1 MKKLS
6 GILIFAL
13 IAAIP
18 GWARGPVSLPPV
30 LRIGVYENPP
40 KIGIT
45 ASKLPY
51 GFHIDVLNALL
62 EGTGVKAKY
71 IVGTWE
77 EGLRRLEQ
85 GEIDMMPDVAYSRE
99 RAQVFDFN
107 TESVLL
113 NWAVVYAAASESLNT
128 MTDLDGKRVAVM
140 KDSIHTVGEHGIV
153 NMASDYGIKCKFVY
167 FGSYEETFDAI
178 LRGQADAAVVNR
190 LFGLLNED
198 SDRLVRTPII
208 FNPSQIKYAFR
219 KSAPANAALIALF
232 DSRLARL
239 KENRDS
245 AYYRAFSNYL
255 LPQLSKERKN
265 PEWLGNIVLLAI
277 GAALIMILF
286 LFSTRA
292 EKSENM
298 QLKRF
303 FREYKSMSDIR
314 MSIIDRSLVAYS
326 LFSVPLLLSILYR
339 CIVVGWDP
347 VTWLYIP
354 TLFLPAIVALFSKRF
369 STPVKSAV
377 ILFFIFLMGVLVFVS
392 GSNVGIG
399 FTYFLT
405 AGIVTSLVY
414 GKRAGLTVLAAGLA
428 VTVVFG
434 IMIQDKVVQ
443 YEQAMTSYFICPSS
457 WIFAVI
463 SFSILFF
470 TIIGGIE
477 KFYVNLIEA
486 VEHLEQRIVERTRD
500 IDAANKNLQV
510 EILEHRKTEV
520 ELEASRR
527 EAEQAN
533 SAKSAFFAGMSHE
546 IRTPLNA
553 ILGYSQILLRDKAL
567 PSESR
572 REIETINS
580 SGEHLLGLINEV
592 LEMSKIEAGKTEVYS
607 EPCNV
612 SAVLRQVGNMFS
624 LLAKKKKID
633 FAVRFPADLPECI
646 ETDESKLKQIL
657 INLAGNAFKFT
668 ESGRVEIS
676 VTRSGDEA
684 ENLTFSVTD
693 TGSGIAPENFDRIFR
708 PFEQTEEGRVKGGTG
723 LGLPISRKYCQLLG
737 GDLLV
742 KSEIGKGSRFSFTV
756 NAKPCL
762 PDSPAGDGE
771 EARVIGVKRGK
782 LPKVLIVD
790 DRETN
795 RDILFRM
802 LEPLGFPVA
811 QAQDGREAFG
821 LIDSWKPDLLLLDL
835 IMPGMS
841 GKDIIQAIRT
851 DPARKDLKIIVITAS
866 VLDEEKEGVI
876 GLGANAFVRKPF
888 REKEVL
894 DEIGLLFGLEYA
906 YGAGGD
912 DRTSPVA
919 FSGNDLAAKISAL
932 SAEIISRLRDSIKL
946 GDLDEVSKIA
956 GEISESDAPLAD
968 AIMEMADNY
977 RFGALLEILGP
988 IG

>member
-1 MKKLS
+1 MKKLP
-6 GILIFAL
+6 GLFIFAFL
-13 IAAIP
+13 LAVP
-18 GWARGPVSLPPV
+18 GWARGPASLPSV
-30 LRIGVYENPP
+30 LRIGVYDNPP

-51 GFHIDVLNALL
+51 GFHIDVLKELL
-62 EGTGVKAKY
+62 EGTGIKANY
-71 IVGTWE
+71 VAGTWE
-77 EGLRRLEQ
+77 EGLQRLER

-128 MTDLDGKRVAVM
+128 MADLDGKRVAVM
-140 KDSIHTVGEHGIV
+140 KDSIHTIGEHGIV
-153 NMASDYGIKCKFVY
+153 NMASDYGIKCAFIY

-178 LRGQADAAVVNR
+178 KRGQADAAVVNR
-190 LFGLLNED
+190 LFGLLNEN

-239 KENRDS
+239 KGNKDS

-265 PEWLGNIVLLAI
+265 PEWLGNAVLLAI
-277 GAALIMILF
+277 GVALILILF
-286 LFSTRA
+286 LFSAQAKT
-292 EKSENM
+292 SENI

-314 MSIIDRSLVAYS
+314 TSIVDRNLLAYS
-326 LFSVPLLLSILYR
+326 LFSVPLLLSILYHR
-339 CIVVGWDP
+339 MVVGWDP
-347 VTWLYIP
+347 VTWLYVP
-354 TLFLPAIVALFSKRF
+354 TLFLPAIVALFRKRL

-377 ILFFIFLMGVLVFVS
+377 ILLFTFLMGILVFVS

-414 GKRAGLTVLAAGLA
+414 GKRAGLAVLAAGLA

-434 IMIQDKVVQ
+434 IMIQDKVFQ
-443 YEQAMTSYFICPSS
+443 YEQTMTSYFISPSS

-463 SFSILFF
+463 SFSMMFF

-486 VEHLEQRIVERTRD
+486 VEHLEQRIAERTKD
-500 IDAANKNLQV
+500 IDAANKNLQI

-527 EAEQAN
+527 EAERAN
-533 SAKSAFFAGMSHE
+533 SAKSVFFAGMSHE

-553 ILGYSQILLRDKAL
+553 ILGYSQILLRDKGL
-567 PSESR
+567 SSESR
-572 REIETINS
+572 REIETING

-592 LEMSKIEAGKTEVYS
+592 LEMSKIEAGKTEVYDG
-607 EPCNV
+607 PCDV
-612 SAVLRQVGNMFS
+612 SAVLRQVNGMFS
-624 LLAKKKKID
+624 LLAEKKKIA
-633 FAVRFPADLPECI
+633 FAVRAPSDLPGCI

-668 ESGRVEIS
+668 ESGKVEIS
-676 VTRSGDEA
+676 VTRPDNDPGS
-684 ENLTFSVTD
+684 LTFAVTD
-693 TGSGIAPENFDRIFR
+693 TGSGIAPENLDRIFQ
-708 PFEQTEEGRVKGGTG
+708 PFEQTEEGRARGGTG

-737 GDLLV
+737 GDLLAQ
-742 KSEIGKGSRFSFTV
+742 SEVGKGSRFSFTIR
-756 NAKPCL
+756 AKPCL
-762 PDSPAGDGE
+762 PYSLAGNGE
-771 EARVIGVKRGK
+771 EARIIGVRSGR
-782 LPKVLIVD
+782 LPRVLIVD

-795 RDILFRM
+795 RDILFKI
-802 LEPLGFPVA
+802 LEPLGFLVA
-811 QAQDGREAFG
+811 QAADGREAFG
-821 LIDSWKPDLLLLDL
+821 LIDSWGPELLLLDL
-835 IMPGMS
+835 VMPGIS
-841 GKDIIQAIRT
+841 GRDIIQAIRT
-851 DPARKDLKIIVITAS
+851 DPARKNLKIIVITAS

-876 GLGANAFVRKPF
+876 NLGADAFVRKPF

-894 DEIGLLFGLEYA
+894 DEIGSLFGLEYA
-906 YGAGGD
+906 YDAGGD
-912 DRTSPVA
+912 DAPSPAA
-919 FSGNDLAAKISAL
+919 FSGNELAAKISAL
-932 SAEIISRLRDSIKL
+932 PAETLSRLRDSIKL
-946 GDLDEVSKIA
+946 GDLDEVRKIA
-956 GEISESDAPLAD
+956 GEISENDAPLAG
-968 AIMEMADNY
+968 AIMEMADSY
-977 RFGALLEILGP
+977 RFEALLGILGP